1 MTDKISHQVRK
12 SRLIEAAGPG
22 VTMSSVRCNN
32 KRADPAMLTTRPS
45 GRNETFSPTA
55 ANYGFG
61 DATCG
66 RGSCVVTTLGTLLP
80 DRRFTQGKICKG
92 LHTSVDLSFKTFHPG
107 FLHCRRLGQRTSLA
121 LGQRVGTL
129 DPSGDMIDMC
139 PDIDLSDRH
148 VLGHPSQ

>member
-32 KRADPAMLTTRPS
+32 KRADPAMLTTRPL

-61 DATCG
+61 DATRG
-66 RGSCVVTTLGTLLP
+66 HGSCVVTTLGTLLP

-92 LHTSVDLSFKTFHPG
+92 LHVSVDLSYITFHPG
-107 FLHCRRLGQRTSLA
+107 FLHCQRLGRRTSPA
-121 LGQRVGTL
+121 LGQRVGTSG
-129 DPSGDMIDMC
+129 PSGDMIDM
-139 PDIDLSDRH
+139 
-148 VLGHPSQ
+148 LGHSSQ